1 MVKKYDESQIS
12 IKQMIVDLNIDIIT
26 MPEDM
31 DYTLYTSDIN
41 RPGIQLAGFY

>member
-12 IKQMIVDLNIDIIT
+12 IKQMIVDLNIDNIT

-31 DYTLYTSDIN
+31 D
-41 RPGIQLAGFY
+41 